1 MDPAQK
7 AFWEAVGADG
17 PVPAEDLLGRIDD
30 VLVEHPEFIRLEGV
44 NNYALYSGGIMHGGA
59 TQAAV
64 DLAGRTD
71 GAIGI
76 INNTPT
82 GQALEP
88 FARLAGNA
96 GSGNNLELLRKQYGQ
111 YIDIPDAADRISI
124 NDLEEAA
131 WKTFKPASSHFA
143 HHASGNVITITPDAT
158 ADRVYA
164 HSEVPLIADGM
175 RPDAETG
182 ARRITHVNGVPAET
196 FDVTLN
202 KLPPLEGSPYQA
214 SEALLYVDGEG
225 SLEKSLYEPLRVEF
239 DESFKENFREANGRV
254 GAAFDNPDSPY
265 STRTVMDA
273 DDWNKVAP
281 DLETPPRRASFEG
294 LIEQHA
300 ANKYQDASL
309 AKLQEADAAGRLRTF
324 TDDTGKTHA
333 VDLQGHATYTLEFDP
348 DTGIPKVSDAVQYP
362 DAETAGRAFGQ
373 SLSGHG
379 DLSSVQR
386 SLSGAAEHV
395 SDLGRSQLAN
405 NIDEI
410 ASEGGKFLGR
420 ASKILGPL
428 GVAAAGTEAASLEMK
443 LQDFEDFGLVDPEAM
458 LAYRAILVTHTAQAT
473 VDPTLVGGEAVTQ
486 GSYHLWKEQYGIDD
500 KVAKELQPGSLVK
513 DVYTAKK
520 WLDAQADAAGEATID
535 YAKSVIENP
544 SRLITD
550 VENIREATATAVE
563 AAYEAGSE
571 QLEKASEVLERY
583 GSSRIEDPSLIL
595 DDLATIG
602 RTSADIGARAVETI
616 NPALRPVM
624 NIGRA
629 AIERLRGDEAPEV
642 ELDPAAPIAGD
653 PNAEGSRVIDMREA
667 LQDLHDTQTGLQIT
681 DPQRYSTLSQAL
693 NHTEGQAL
701 FKTLVDARVD
711 GLRVNYGPDAPAD
724 TRISGLFESAQAEI
738 QARGLEPELQ
748 AQREALDTSQIAPQ
762 IQTPTPNNQEEYYE
776 YDSTL

>member
-1 MDPAQK
+1 MDAAQK

-17 PVPAEDLLGRIDD
+17 PVPAKDLLGRIDD
-30 VLVEHPEFIRLEGV
+30 VLTEHPEFIRLEGV

-96 GSGNNLELLRKQYGQ
+96 GSGNNLELLREQYGQ
-111 YIDIPDAADRISI
+111 YIDIPEVVNEDWIVT
-124 NDLEEAA
+124 LEEAS
-131 WKTFKPASSHFA
+131 WNTFKPASSHFA
-143 HHASGNVITITPDAT
+143 HHATGNVITITPDAT

-175 RPDAETG
+175 RPDPESG
-182 ARRITHVNGVPAET
+182 IRRITHVNGVPAET
-196 FDVTLN
+196 FDVTLE
-202 KLPPLEGSPYQA
+202 KLPPLEGSPYRA
-214 SEALLYVDGEG
+214 SEALLERQPDGNQI
-225 SLEKSLYEPLRVEF
+225 SLYEPLRVQF
-239 DESFKENFREANGRV
+239 DESFKENFRDAKGRV
-254 GAAFDNPDSPY
+254 GAAFDETKGPY
-265 STRTVMDA
+265 STRTTMEV
-273 DDWNKVAP
+273 DDWDKVLPEMEGRIAP
-281 DLETPPRRASFEG
+281 ASFEG

-300 ANKYQDASL
+300 ANKYQAASL

-324 TDDTGKTHA
+324 TDDAGKTHA

-379 DLSSVQR
+379 DMSSIQR

-420 ASKILGPL
+420 ASKVLGPL
-428 GVAAAGTEAASLEMK
+428 GVAAAGAEAASLEMK

-486 GSYHLWKEQYGIDD
+486 GAYHQWKEHYGIDD
-500 KVAKELQPGSLVK
+500 KVGKELQPGSLVK
-513 DVYTAKK
+513 DVYTAKQ

-583 GSSRIEDPSLIL
+583 GSSRIENPSLIL
-595 DDLATIG
+595 DDLATVG
-602 RTSADIGARAVETI
+602 RTSADIGASALKTI
-616 NPALRPVM
+616 NPALRPAM

-642 ELDPAAPIAGD
+642 ELDPAAPISGD
-653 PNAEGSRVIDMREA
+653 LNAEGSRVIDMREA

-681 DPQRYSTLSQAL
+681 DPQGNSTLSQVL

>member
-17 PVPAEDLLGRIDD
+17 PVPAEDLLDRIDD
-30 VLVEHPEFIRLEGV
+30 VLTEHPDFIRLEGV
-44 NNYALYSGGIMHGGA
+44 NNYALYSGGILHGGA
-59 TQAAV
+59 TQAAI
-64 DLAGRTD
+64 DLAGRAD

-82 GQALEP
+82 GEALEP

-96 GSGNNLELLRKQYGQ
+96 GSGNNLELLREQYGQ
-111 YIDIPDAADRISI
+111 YVDIPEVFEGRKIDA
-124 NDLEEAA
+124 LEAA
-131 WKTFKPASSHFA
+131 GWKTFKPASSHFA
-143 HHASGNVITITPDAT
+143 HHATGNVITITPEAE
-158 ADRVYA
+158 AGRVYA
-164 HSEVPLIADGM
+164 QSEVPLIADGM
-175 RPDAETG
+175 RPDPETG
-182 ARRITHVNGVPAET
+182 IRRIKHVNGVPSEA
-196 FDVTLN
+196 FDGVLDR
-202 KLPPLEGSPYQA
+202 LPPLEGTPYQA
-214 SEALLYVDGEG
+214 SERLLENRGNTRV
-225 SLEKSLYEPLRVEF
+225 SAYEPLRVQF
-239 DESFKENFREANGRV
+239 DESFKENFRDANGRV
-254 GAAFDNPDSPY
+254 GAAFDETKGPY
-265 STRTVMDA
+265 STRTTMEV
-273 DDWNKVAP
+273 DDWDKVLPGAEGRVAP
-281 DLETPPRRASFEG
+281 ASFEG

-300 ANKYQDASL
+300 ANKYQAASL
-309 AKLQEADAAGRLRTF
+309 AKLQEADAAGKLRTF
-324 TDDTGKTHA
+324 TDDAGKTHA

-348 DTGIPKVSDAVQYP
+348 DTGIPKVSDAVQYA
-362 DAETAGRAFGQ
+362 DADSAGRAFGQ

-653 PNAEGSRVIDMREA
+653 PNAEGSRIVDMREA

>member
-17 PVPAEDLLGRIDD
+17 PVPAEDLLDRIDD
-30 VLVEHPEFIRLEGV
+30 VLTEHPDFIRLEGV
-44 NNYALYSGGIMHGGA
+44 NNYALYSGGILHGGA
-59 TQAAV
+59 TQAAI
-64 DLAGRTD
+64 DLAGRAD

-82 GQALEP
+82 GEALEP

-96 GSGNNLELLRKQYGQ
+96 GSGNNLELLREQYGQ
-111 YIDIPDAADRISI
+111 YVDIPDAADRISI
-124 NDLEEAA
+124 NDLKDAA
-131 WKTFKPASSHFA
+131 WNTFKPASSHFA
-143 HHASGNVITITPDAT
+143 HHATGNVITITPDAESH
-158 ADRVYA
+158 RVYA

-175 RPDAETG
+175 RPDPETG
-182 ARRITHVNGVPAET
+182 IRRITHINGLPAET
-196 FDVTLN
+196 FDFTLE
-202 KLPPLEGSPYQA
+202 KLPPLEGSPYKA
-214 SEALLYVDGEG
+214 SEALLVGEG
-225 SLEKSLYEPLRVEF
+225 RNRVSLYEPLRAEF
-239 DESFKENFREANGRV
+239 DESFKENFREAGGRV
-254 GAAFDNPDSPY
+254 GAAFDDPDSPY
-265 STRTVMDA
+265 STRTTMEV
-273 DDWNKVAP
+273 DDWNKVTV

-300 ANKYQDASL
+300 ANKYQAASL
-309 AKLQEADAAGRLRTF
+309 AKLQEADAAGKLRTF
-324 TDDTGKTHA
+324 TDDAGKTHA

-681 DPQRYSTLSQAL
+681 DSQRYSTLSQAL

>member
-1 MDPAQK
+1 MEPAHK

-17 PVPAEDLLGRIDD
+17 PVPVDDLLGRIDD
-30 VLVEHPEFIRLEGV
+30 VLTEHPEFIHLEGV

-64 DLAGRTD
+64 DLAGRAD

-76 INNTPT
+76 INDTPT

-88 FARLAGNA
+88 FAKLAGNA
-96 GSGNNLELLRKQYGQ
+96 VAGNNLELLREQYGQ
-111 YIDIPDAADRISI
+111 YVDIPSVGEVES
-124 NDLEEAA
+124 LKEVA
-131 WKTFKPASSHFA
+131 WNTFKPASSHFA
-143 HHASGNVITITPDAT
+143 HHATGNVITITPDAT

-175 RPDAETG
+175 RPDPETG
-182 ARRITHVNGVPAET
+182 LRRITHVNGVPADT
-196 FDVTLN
+196 FDVTLD
-202 KLPPLEGSPYQA
+202 KLPPLEGSPYRA
-214 SEALLYVDGEG
+214 SEALLYVEG
-225 SLEKSLYEPLRVEF
+225 DLEKSLYEPLRAEF
-239 DESFKENFREANGRV
+239 DESFKENFREAKGRI

-265 STRTVMDA
+265 SSRTVMAAENWD
-273 DDWNKVAP
+273 KVLPEMEGRVAP
-281 DLETPPRRASFEG
+281 ASFEG

-348 DTGIPKVSDAVQYP
+348 HSGLPVVGDAVQYP
-362 DAETAGRAFGQ
+362 DAESAGRAFGQ
-373 SLSGHG
+373 SLIGHG
-379 DLSSVQR
+379 DMSSVQR

-395 SDLGRSQLAN
+395 SNLGRSQLAN

-420 ASKILGPL
+420 ASKVLGPL
-428 GVAAAGTEAASLEMK
+428 GVAAAGAEAASLEMK
-443 LQDFEDFGLVDPEAM
+443 LQDFEDFGLVEPEAM

-500 KVAKELQPGSLVK
+500 KVGKELQPGSLVK
-513 DVYTAKK
+513 DVYTAKQ

-535 YAKSVIENP
+535 YARSVVENP
-544 SRLITD
+544 GRILTD
-550 VENIREATATAVE
+550 VENIREATANTVE

-595 DDLATIG
+595 DDLAMVG
-602 RTSADIGARAVETI
+602 RRGADVGTRALEMA
-616 NPALRPVM
+616 NPTLRPAINM
-624 NIGRA
+624 GRA
-629 AIERLRGDEAPEV
+629 AIERMRAADTV
-642 ELDPAAPIAGD
+642 ESDIDPAAPIAGD
-653 PNAEGSRVIDMREA
+653 PNAEGARIVDMREA
-667 LQDLHDTQTGLQIT
+667 LQDLHDTQRGLQMT
-681 DPQRYSTLSQAL
+681 DPQDASTLSQVL

-701 FKTLVDARVD
+701 FKTLVDARID
-711 GLRVNYGPDAPAD
+711 GLRVNYDPDAPTD
-724 TRISGLFESAQAEI
+724 TRIAGLFESAQAEV

-748 AQREALDTSQIAPQ
+748 AQREALETSQIETPQ
-762 IQTPTPNNQEEYYE
+762 IQTPTPSNHEESYE
-776 YDSTL
+776 YDSAL